1 MENDFELNSLIKFN
15 KENEKEKKTKY
26 LFDENKML
34 KEDNI
39 EKDLNEKNT
48 IN

>member
-1 MENDFELNSLIKFN
+1 MENDIELINLIKFN
-15 KENEKEKKTKY
+15 KENEKEKETKY

-39 EKDLNEKNT
+39 EKDLNEKN
-48 IN
+48 NS